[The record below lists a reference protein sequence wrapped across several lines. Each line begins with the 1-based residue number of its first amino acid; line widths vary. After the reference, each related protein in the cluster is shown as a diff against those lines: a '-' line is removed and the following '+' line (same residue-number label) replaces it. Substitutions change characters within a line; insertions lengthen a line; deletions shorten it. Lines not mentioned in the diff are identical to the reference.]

1 MGRAEGHGAGNLR
14 CCVRRVVV
22 PLSPMIAALAMN
34 PMQVWSG
41 LQPRSNHRTLECPL
55 EFMAQAL
62 CHARSALGFRLRP
75 MGPWA

>member
-1 MGRAEGHGAGNLR
+1 
-14 CCVRRVVV
+14 
-22 PLSPMIAALAMN
+22 MIAALAMN